1 MERGPGNG
9 CCPSCGKDH
18 MVWSR
23 DSSAFAG
30 NEFPGWRRP
39 YFYVCLDCGMRGPEA
54 KSKRIARFMAL
65 RLYRLARDGAAM
77 RATANQGCQ
86 REIRNARKKGR
97 R

>member
-1 MERGPGNG
+1 
-9 CCPSCGKDH
+9 
-18 MVWSR
+18 
-23 DSSAFAG
+23 
-30 NEFPGWRRP
+30 
-39 YFYVCLDCGMRGPEA
+39 MRGPEA